1 MKHIR
6 PAFALLI
13 FFVLITGFAFP
24 IAITAVS
31 QAALPS
37 QANGSLVSVNGKV
50 VGSSLIGQNFADPKY
65 LHPRPS
71 AAGAGYDANNS
82 SGTNLGPTNPKLLE
96 GADGFDGVKQLA
108 EKYRAENG
116 LDTPVTIPADAVTRS
131 ASGLDPHISPANA
144 KLQAN
149 RIAKERSISAEK
161 VIEVIQ
167 RNTERPLL
175 GVFGED
181 RVNVLGVNLDLDA
194 ISKPQVSQPQAKN

>member
-6 PAFALLI
+6 PALALLI

-24 IAITAVS
+24 MAITAVS

-96 GADGFDGVKQLA
+96 GVEGFDGVKQLA
-108 EKYRAENG
+108 EKYRTENG
-116 LDTPVTIPADAVTRS
+116 LDVSATIPADSVTRS
-131 ASGLDPHISPANA
+131 ASGLDPHVSPANA
-144 KLQAN
+144 KFQAN
-149 RIAKERSISAEK
+149 RIAKQRKLSSEK
-161 VIEVIQ
+161 VLQVIQ
-167 RNTERPLL
+167 KNTERPLL

-194 ISKPQVSQPQAKN
+194 ISQPQVSQ

>member
-1 MKHIR
+1 M
-6 PAFALLI
+6 
-13 FFVLITGFAFP
+13 
-24 IAITAVS
+24 AITAVS

-65 LHPRPS
+65 LHSRPS

-96 GADGFDGVKQLA
+96 GVEGFDGIKQLA
-108 EKYRAENG
+108 ANYRTENG
-116 LDTPVTIPADAVTRS
+116 LDGSVAIPADAVTRS
-131 ASGLDPHISPANA
+131 ASGLDPHVSPANA
-144 KLQAN
+144 RLQAK
-149 RIAKERSISAEK
+149 RIAKQRSISAEK
-161 VIEVIQ
+161 VLQVIQ
-167 RNTERPLL
+167 KNTERPLL

-194 ISKPQVSQPQAKN
+194 ISQQEVSQ

>member
-1 MKHIR
+1 MKHVR
-6 PAFALLI
+6 PALALLI

-24 IAITAVS
+24 MAITAVS

-50 VGSSLIGQNFADPKY
+50 VGSSLIGQNFADAKY

-71 AAGAGYDANNS
+71 AAGPGYDANNS

-96 GADGFDGVKQLA
+96 GADGFEGVKQLA
-108 EKYRAENG
+108 GKYRMENG
-116 LDTPVTIPADAVTRS
+116 LDQSVTVPADAVTRS

-149 RIAKERSISAEK
+149 RIAKQRSLSMEK
-161 VIEVIQ
+161 VLGVIQ
-167 RNTERPLL
+167 TNTERPLF
-175 GVFGED
+175 GVFGEE
-181 RVNVLGVNLDLDA
+181 RVNVLRVNLDLDS
-194 ISKPQVSQPQAKN
+194 IDKTKVSQ